1 MHEGEAVLPTE
12 VHELNLS
19 DTTVKIDSTTL
30 RVWTIAGR
38 AQVSKKIP
46 RKIIGSVR
54 NTSDLNG
61 PCS

>member
-12 VHELNLS
+12 VHKLNLS
-19 DTTVKIDSTTL
+19 DTTVKIDSTAL
-30 RVWTIAGR
+30 WVWTIAGR